1 MDNVVKITTEQLLT
15 MEHDYIR
22 NFVEAA
28 YDRVKKESCD
38 EMVVA
43 HDFFLVVD
51 ALTDFIGELLGDTD
65 NGYLTR

>member
-1 MDNVVKITTEQLLT
+1 MDNVVKITTEQLLA

-28 YDRVKKESCD
+28 YDRIQKESCD

-51 ALTDFIGELLGDTD
+51 SLTDFVGELLGDTD

>member
-1 MDNVVKITTEQLLT
+1 MDNVVKITTEQLLM

-28 YDRVKKESCD
+28 YDRVKEGCD

-51 ALTDFIGELLGDTD
+51 SLTDFVGELLGDTD

>member
-1 MDNVVKITTEQLLT
+1 MDNVVKITTEQLLA

-28 YDRVKKESCD
+28 DDRVQKESCD

-51 ALTDFIGELLGDTD
+51 ALTDFVGELLGDTD
-65 NGYLTR
+65 DGHLTR

>member
-1 MDNVVKITTEQLLT
+1 MDNVVKITAEQLLA

-28 YDRVKKESCD
+28 DDRIEKDLYDKESA
-38 EMVVA
+38 E

-51 ALTDFIGELLGDTD
+51 ALSDFIGELLGDKD
-65 NGYLTR
+65 DGYLTS

>member
-1 MDNVVKITTEQLLT
+1 MDNIVKITTEQLLM

-28 YDRVKKESCD
+28 DDRIQKEGCD

-43 HDFFLVVD
+43 HDLFLVVE
-51 ALTDFIGELLGDTD
+51 ALTDFIGELLGDTYD
-65 NGYLTR
+65 GYLTR

>member
-1 MDNVVKITTEQLLT
+1 MDSVVKITTEQLLA

-22 NFVEAA
+22 MFIETAD
-28 YDRVKKESCD
+28 DRIHKDGCD

-51 ALTDFIGELLGDTD
+51 ALTDFISELIGDK
-65 NGYLTR
+65 NLC

>member
-1 MDNVVKITTEQLLT
+1 MDNVVKITTEQLLA

-22 NFVEAA
+22 NFVEMA
-28 YDRVKKESCD
+28 YDRVKQEGCD

>member
-1 MDNVVKITTEQLLT
+1 MDNVVKITTEQLLM

-28 YDRVKKESCD
+28 DDRIQKEGCD

-51 ALTDFIGELLGDTD
+51 ALTDFIGELLGDSD

>member
-1 MDNVVKITTEQLLT
+1 MDNVVKITTEQLLA

-28 YDRVKKESCD
+28 YDRVQKESCD
-38 EMVVA
+38 EMVAA

-51 ALTDFIGELLGDTD
+51 SLTDFVGELLGDTD